1 MTPGEQWTAEQLDAL
16 RADRFT
22 QMAWARFLSASFRR
36 AADTRRA
43 RPQLA
48 RQARSWSII
57 GLSAD
62 LAIRPWARK
71 ARIPAPRHLTFLLWW
86 LSVCAMLDW
95 HLGMFEGP
103 AGERRERLGA
113 ADALT
118 LLRLWSIPLLAAQRD
133 PGAGSGPA
141 FAALIASAAASD
153 ALDGALARRAGPI
166 RLGRDLDTLA
176 DATVSAVAAHTA
188 SQAGWLPP
196 RVARL
201 AVIRSTVPAA
211 YATGIY
217 FGTGRRSRVDSLGTS
232 RQLAPALLGGLAA
245 APFSPRVGASLTS
258 GASVLSLGLVVL
270 RPTVAYLGRTPSRQS
285 FRADAAGGDPVKD
298 PEQTPHPRRRSDADS
313 NRADWQHPA
322 ARRADRGRT
331 CRQAAGRA

>member
-1 MTPGEQWTAEQLDAL
+1 MTTGEQWAADQLDAL

-22 QMAWARFLSASFRR
+22 PLAWARFLGASFRR

-48 RQARSWSII
+48 RQARTWSII

-62 LAIRPWARK
+62 LAIRTWARK
-71 ARIPAPRHLTFLLWW
+71 VRLAVPRHRSFLLWW

-95 HLGMFEGP
+95 HLGMVEGP
-103 AGERRERLGA
+103 DGEQRERLAA

-133 PGAGSGPA
+133 PVAASGPA

-153 ALDGALARRAGPI
+153 ALDGALARRAGTT

-176 DATVSAVAAHTA
+176 DALVSAVAARTA
-188 SQAGWLPP
+188 SRAGWLPSG
-196 RVARL
+196 VARL
-201 AVIRSTVPAA
+201 AVIRSSVPAA

-217 FGTGRRSRVDSLGTS
+217 FGTGRRSVVDSLGTS
-232 RQLAPALLGGLAA
+232 RQLASALLGGLAA
-245 APFSPRVGASLTS
+245 APFSPRTAAAMTTGAS
-258 GASVLSLGLVVL
+258 AVSLGLVVV
-270 RPTVAYLGRTPSRQS
+270 RPTVAYLARTTSRES
-285 FRADAAGGDPVKD
+285 LRADPGSKDPVTGTR
-298 PEQTPHPRRRSDADS
+298 QTSHPRGRRYATS
-313 NRADWQHPA
+313 NRADRQHPA
-322 ARRADRGRT
+322 AA
-331 CRQAAGRA
+331 